1 MANYDDIFMGVASQQ
16 GSIQGLLQ
24 TFCSFLHRR
33 TDFYVVDPNARRPTG
48 FAPGEAERILLTAF
62 ASYPFKGPDGKLLP
76 QAAPAPSSA
85 ASASSAVAAAST
97 AARAPRIAD
106 AAESIGARVV
116 EAERLRAAAPPA
128 ASAAPVSPYTL
139 IQYNAA
145 GKQVPLANGGVG
157 PGYWWEQSLSDLT
170 VFIAL
175 PAGTATRDVE
185 CAVTASRL
193 RVGIRGA
200 AAPILDG
207 PLYAACRPT
216 DAVWNVEGRP
226 EAVRRPVDS
235 RLDAARVGPPVR
247 LFRLELDKAVPTWWL
262 RVVTGE
268 GHPEIDGTAV
278 DSTTP
283 IHAYDEDTQAAIR
296 KVMFDQGQK
305 RRGLPTS
312 EEIAQ
317 ASLWGRARGAP
328 GSPFAEGQPL
338 QDSQEDAAPPPSP

>member
-1 MANYDDIFMGVASQQ
+1 M
-16 GSIQGLLQ
+16 
-24 TFCSFLHRR
+24 
-33 TDFYVVDPNARRPTG
+33 
-48 FAPGEAERILLTAF
+48 
-62 ASYPFKGPDGKLLP
+62 
-76 QAAPAPSSA
+76 
-85 ASASSAVAAAST
+85 
-97 AARAPRIAD
+97 
-106 AAESIGARVV
+106 
-116 EAERLRAAAPPA
+116 
-128 ASAAPVSPYTL
+128 
-139 IQYNAA
+139 
-145 GKQVPLANGGVG
+145 G

-170 VFIAL
+170 LFIAL

-185 CAVTASRL
+185 CTVTASRL

-200 AAPILDG
+200 AVPILDG

-226 EAVRRPVDS
+226 EAVRRPMDS
-235 RLDAARVGPPVR
+235 RLDAARAPEGSGAVDVSGEEAAAGVVGPSVR

-278 DSTTP
+278 DSATP
-283 IHAYDEDTQAAIR
+283 IHVYDEDTQAAIR

-317 ASLWGRARGAP
+317 ASLWERARGAP

-338 QDSQEDAAPPPSP
+338 HVSQEDAAPPS